1 MTMPHLMNCAH
12 DENGWCLDCVEELW
26 SKTQTPPEMLEAAT
40 VRYMLS
46 QGHSEK
52 AVKLCRQD
60 NDAAWQNAQRHVRLI
75 LEAAGVPALVAE
87 HDAAMAMLAANGI
100 YDTSLTDRI
109 SVLLE
114 RYKLAQQDAAKGWR
128 AADQYLTDS
137 EKMRILLD
145 KQRQAKRQAECAYD
159 HLTARIAELEQR
171 ETRILETI
179 ATEGFPLRPD
189 LAQFFNER
197 VEYFT
202 AQESPRD
209 EAVALAW
216 SDYLIETLKRVMK

>member
-1 MTMPHLMNCAH
+1 MSQQAYTI
-12 DENGWCLDCVEELW
+12 
-26 SKTQTPPEMLEAAT
+26 PPEMLEAAT

-114 RYKLAQQDAAKGWR
+114 RYKLARQGSVSGWKAAE
-128 AADQYLTDS
+128 QYLKDS
-137 EKMRILLD
+137 ETLRAELAAARILLD
-145 KQRQAKRQAECAYD
+145 EQRQKAEVQLATLRPKLADCENALTKAY
-159 HLTARIAELEQR
+159 ARIAELER
-171 ETRILETI
+171 ELEI
-179 ATEGFPLRPD
+179 ARKGGSE
-189 LAQFFNER
+189 
-197 VEYFT
+197 
-202 AQESPRD
+202 
-209 EAVALAW
+209 
-216 SDYLIETLKRVMK
+216 